1 MLSARRRIAIRLLPF
16 LFLLYLLNYVDRVNV
31 SFAALRMS
39 ADLHFSDRVYGLGAG
54 VFFLTYVLFEIPGAI
69 LVERWSARKWIARIM
84 ITWGLVTTFTAFIHS
99 ASQFYAARLLLGAA
113 EASFYPGV
121 MIYIAR
127 WFRLEDRARAIAVF
141 YAAIPA
147 GMFVGSSAASWLLG
161 INWLN
166 LSGWRWLFIMEGVP
180 AILIGFV
187 TLFFLTD
194 HPSQAEWL
202 TVSERDWIAS
212 EMAAERAAQKKNRNF
227 TFWEACH
234 DSRILLIMAGYFFFQ
249 LAGVASSFWLP
260 TFLKRLSGLPPASV
274 SKLLMIPAIPGVIVL
289 LANAWHSDRAGER
302 KWHTVI
308 PVACAGFVYLSAVPA
323 HSRLTLAFLFFTLA
337 ISFNLAS
344 VPGIWAMP
352 TAILSGAGGAAAL
365 GLISSVS
372 QAGAFIGP
380 YLVGY
385 LNERSHSILP
395 SIAAIGSSYL
405 GAAFIFC
412 FVRVQTRTARK
423 TAALA
428 LVT

>member
-1 MLSARRRIAIRLLPF
+1 
-16 LFLLYLLNYVDRVNV
+16 
-31 SFAALRMS
+31 
-39 ADLHFSDRVYGLGAG
+39 
-54 VFFLTYVLFEIPGAI
+54 
-69 LVERWSARKWIARIM
+69 
-84 ITWGLVTTFTAFIHS
+84 
-99 ASQFYAARLLLGAA
+99 
-113 EASFYPGV
+113 
-121 MIYIAR
+121 
-127 WFRLEDRARAIAVF
+127 
-141 YAAIPA
+141 
-147 GMFVGSSAASWLLG
+147 
-161 INWLN
+161 
-166 LSGWRWLFIMEGVP
+166 
-180 AILIGFV
+180 
-187 TLFFLTD
+187 
-194 HPSQAEWL
+194 
-202 TVSERDWIAS
+202 
-212 EMAAERAAQKKNRNF
+212 
-227 TFWEACH
+227 
-234 DSRILLIMAGYFFFQ
+234 MAGYFFFQ

-412 FVRVQTRTARK
+412 FVRVQTRTAQDRCPRPGHI
-423 TAALA
+423 TCESPTISAGARNIVFSLLCSQYALRCIPA
-428 LVT
+428 ISGRTDFSLCVQARSAKRQTCDCGRINACSSTGRGQAPH